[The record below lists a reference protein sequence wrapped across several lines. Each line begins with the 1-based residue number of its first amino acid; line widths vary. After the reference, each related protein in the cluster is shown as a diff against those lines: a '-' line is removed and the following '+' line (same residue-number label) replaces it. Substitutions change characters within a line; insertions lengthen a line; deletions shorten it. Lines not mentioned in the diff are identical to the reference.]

1 MIYAMGTGDKVRKTA
16 NQLWPLSVDE
26 KKDRGKELSPE
37 QLKRMLKLYG
47 TGTRDVNN

>member
-47 TGTRDVNN
+47 TGNAAN